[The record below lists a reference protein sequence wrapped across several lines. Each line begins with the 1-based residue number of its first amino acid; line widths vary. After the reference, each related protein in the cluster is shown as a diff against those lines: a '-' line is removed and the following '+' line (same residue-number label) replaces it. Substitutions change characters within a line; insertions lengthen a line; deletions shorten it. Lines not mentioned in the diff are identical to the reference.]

1 MENWLAVALIYL
13 VPVAVLGAIYMMRQR
28 RRTHL
33 AVAVYK
39 DSAESGLLEPASL
52 HPIIDP
58 LRCLGCATCVSACP
72 EKQVL
77 GIVERRAKLIKPSS
91 CIGHGACKEACPTH
105 AIDLVFGTATRGVD
119 IPHVD
124 PNFQTNIAGVYIA
137 GELGGMGLIRNAIE
151 QGRQAIESIA
161 KNGRKAIN
169 GQLDVVI
176 VGAGPAGIS
185 AAMAAEEKGMSYRVM
200 EQDTVGGTIAHY
212 PRGKVVMTA
221 PATLPIIGEFNFG
234 ETSKESLM
242 EFWEDVVQRSGIKIS
257 SNTAVENIT
266 ALDNGFRINDDRDC
280 VSSNV
285 LLAIGRRGTPRK
297 LGVAG
302 EEYPKVVYRL
312 ADPRQYHGQKV
323 IVVGGGDSALEAALS
338 LTDEPDV
345 TVCLSYR
352 GDAFNRVKIK
362 NRERISTAVELGKL
376 QLEMGSKIQ
385 HISPTEISLETSQG
399 IVKLENDA
407 VIICAG
413 GILPIGLLR
422 SIGVS
427 VETRFGTAL

>member
-1 MENWLAVALIYL
+1 MENWLAIALIYL
-13 VPVAVLGAIYMMRQR
+13 IPAAMLVAIYMMRQR
-28 RRTHL
+28 RRTHR
-33 AVAVYK
+33 AAAVYK
-39 DSAESGLLEPASL
+39 DSVESGLLEPASL

-77 GIVERRAKLIKPSS
+77 GIVDSRAKLIKPSS
-91 CIGHGACKEACPTH
+91 CIGHGACKEACPTN

-124 PNFQTNIAGVYIA
+124 PHFQTNISGVYIA

-151 QGRQAIESIA
+151 QGRQAIDSIS

-185 AAMAAEEKGMSYRVM
+185 AAMAAAEKGMSYRVM

-242 EFWEDVVQRSGIKIS
+242 AFWEDVVQRSGIKIS
-257 SNTAVENIT
+257 SNTAVESVAI
-266 ALDNGFRINDDRDC
+266 LDDGFRINDDENC
-280 VSSNV
+280 VSSNI

-302 EEYPKVVYRL
+302 EECPKVVYRL
-312 ADPRQYHGQKV
+312 VDPLQYHGQKV
-323 IVVGGGDSALEAALS
+323 VVVGGGDSALEAALS
-338 LTDEPDV
+338 LADESDV
-345 TVCLSYR
+345 EVCLSYR
-352 GDAFNRVKIK
+352 GDAFNRVKAK
-362 NRERISTAVELGKL
+362 NRERISAAVALGKL
-376 QLEMGSKIQ
+376 QLEMGSQIQ
-385 HISPTEISLETSQG
+385 DISPAEISLKTAKG
-399 IVKLENDA
+399 TLKLANDA
-407 VIICAG
+407 VIVCAG
-413 GILPIGLLR
+413 GILPTGFLR

-427 VETRFGTAL
+427 VETRFGSVS